1 LFTQKAEKVLEE
13 LLSLSPYQFYFPP
26 YLESWNKRISKSSKM
41 QLSEMSLISRV
52 LSNLR
57 GRGGLRRDIDLANC
71 WDVVMEKNVNKALY
85 LLPWNEVL
93 DTNQNEFLYSLTE
106 ILLVSKLGSEYQHH
120 CIQ

>member
-1 LFTQKAEKVLEE
+1 
-13 LLSLSPYQFYFPP
+13 
-26 YLESWNKRISKSSKM
+26 M

-57 GRGGLRRDIDLANC
+57 GRGRLSRDIDLANC

-85 LLPWNEVL
+85 ALPWNEVL

-106 ILLVSKLGSEYQHH
+106 MLLVSKLSSEYQHH